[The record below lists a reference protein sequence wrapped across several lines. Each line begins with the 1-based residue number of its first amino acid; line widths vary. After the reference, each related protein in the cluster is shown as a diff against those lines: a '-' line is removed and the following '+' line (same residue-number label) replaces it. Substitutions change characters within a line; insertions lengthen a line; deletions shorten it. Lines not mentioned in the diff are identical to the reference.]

1 MQCPL
6 KEDAALDIHSRRDQT
21 LHVATS
27 FNRTVRQKSV
37 LQAAAVDAT
46 FNPMM
51 LDKINGF
58 RRRTQR

>member
-51 LDKINGF
+51 LDKD
-58 RRRTQR
+58 